1 MQEKE
6 KIDLEEGREI
16 AHKIIRK
23 EKIKVLIYPVS
34 IFAFIY
40 GAWLTIHPQILETY
54 KVYEIISNILTSAQ
68 VGGAFMVVSA
78 TLITAFRLG
87 HRRATL
93 FLSMILLCM
102 WSVFTFSFIV
112 TVPPNT
118 VWILAL
124 TWTYFSFELVR
135 RI

>member
-1 MQEKE
+1 MQEKG

-16 AHKIIRK
+16 AQKVIRR
-23 EKIKVLIYPVS
+23 EKIKVLIYPVT

-40 GAWLTIHPQILETY
+40 GAWLTIHPQILENY
-54 KVYEIISNILTSAQ
+54 KVYEMISNILTSAQ

-78 TLITAFRLG
+78 ALIVSFRLG
-87 HRRATL
+87 YRRATL
-93 FLSMILLCM
+93 LLSMVLLCM